1 MNIGTSG
8 EPPLPSR
15 TPHFVGYAFFC
26 ACVETGIYFVTQI
39 HQAESGRN
47 SRSGSFSLNKL
58 QLLPGFDEDIL
69 ILLIYITIA
78 FPNPMVPYHRKTMN
92 D

>member
-39 HQAESGRN
+39 HHAESGRN

-78 FPNPMVPYHRKTMN
+78 SLNSMVPYRRKTMN